1 METLDN
7 LSHVMQVLILAGL
20 ALRVIVCMIKL
31 THEEEEQARYK
42 KRIRNCIIAAIITQI
57 IFIIKELLVSYL
69 GSGY

>member
-1 METLDN
+1 METLNN
-7 LSHVMQVLILAGL
+7 LSRVLQGLMLAGL
-20 ALRVIVCMIKL
+20 AMRVVVCMIKL

-57 IFIIKELLVSYL
+57 IFIIKDLLVGYL